1 MALFPRVASSL
12 ERSDI
17 RLGPA
22 SYGVLAFIAAC
33 AVVTVVGSDD
43 AADVAGALG
52 VLVGAA
58 LSGVLFITR
67 SRGISGRERIGWS
80 LIGAGM
86 IMAAI
91 GVLTVGVVFMVNG
104 DAPAFGWTDIF
115 FLSTY
120 ALVVAGFATLPHTQ
134 GSAMQRWRMLLD
146 GMIGAVSVAALMWVF
161 VLSNLMVDLADA
173 SIATRVIGAFY
184 PFLDLLAI
192 TVAMSV
198 LLRRSA
204 HRFDIRLTIFSVGIL
219 AQVLGDIAFLASGH
233 ANSFADA
240 QPLYIIN
247 LLAVAAFFIAAS
259 LVGTPTG
266 GREYAD
272 RNQPLWTQVAPYVP
286 AVGMLVVFL
295 VHTVV
300 GGEADV
306 EPVLLGAT
314 IVVGLLVIARQGVAI
329 LESRAQIEQQRND
342 LVSTISHELRTPL
355 TAIVGFVELLEEDD
369 DEMSVA
375 ERRSM
380 LDVVHQQAD
389 YMARIVSDLI
399 MLARG
404 AENTV
409 DLRVGAASMS
419 GIISSSIQ
427 ASGLPSATVRV
438 ECPPDVIGYVDAAR
452 IQQVLVNLLTNAAR
466 YGGPVRLVRV
476 MVKGSDL
483 VLEVHDDGPGI
494 PRRHELRVWERFER
508 GPNRLNAAVPGS
520 GIGLAVVQAIA
531 QAHGGTARYQR
542 SADLGGACIIVMLPG
557 RAGVDAKD
565 AKGTRSPVGSN
576 HTG

>member
-1 MALFPRVASSL
+1 MV
-12 ERSDI
+12 I
-17 RLGPA
+17 
-22 SYGVLAFIAAC
+22 
-33 AVVTVVGSDD
+33 
-43 AADVAGALG
+43 
-52 VLVGAA
+52 
-58 LSGVLFITR
+58 
-67 SRGISGRERIGWS
+67 
-80 LIGAGM
+80 
-86 IMAAI
+86 AAI
-91 GVLTVGVVFMVNG
+91 GVLTVAVMFMVTG
-104 DAPAFGWTDIF
+104 DAPAFGWTDVF
-115 FLSTY
+115 FLTTY
-120 ALVVAGFATLPHTQ
+120 ALVVAGFASLPHTQ
-134 GSAMQRWRMLLD
+134 GSPMQRWRMLLD
-146 GMIGAVSVAALMWVF
+146 GMIGAVSVGALMWVF
-161 VLSNLMVDLADA
+161 VLTYLVVDLADT
-173 SIATRVIGAFY
+173 SIASRTIGAFY
-184 PFLDLLAI
+184 PFFDLLAI
-192 TVAMSV
+192 SVAMSV

-204 HRFDIRLTIFSVGIL
+204 HRFDVRLTIFSVGIL
-219 AQVLGDIAFLASGH
+219 AQVLGDIAFFASGH
-233 ANSFADA
+233 ANSFDEA

-247 LLAVAAFFIAAS
+247 LVAVSAFFVAAS

-272 RNQPLWTQVAPYVP
+272 RNPPLWTQVAPYVP

-295 VHTVV
+295 VHTLVD
-300 GGEADV
+300 GDADV

-329 LESRAQIEQQRND
+329 LENRALIEQQRND

-369 DEMSVA
+369 NEMSVA

-404 AENTV
+404 ADNTV

-419 GIISSSIQ
+419 GIIASSIQ
-427 ASGLPSATVRV
+427 ASGLPTATVRV
-438 ECPPDVIGYVDAAR
+438 DCPPDVIGYVDAAR

-466 YGGPVRLVRV
+466 YGGPARLVRV
-476 MVKGSDL
+476 VVKGSDL

-531 QAHGGTARYQR
+531 QAHGGTARYVR
-542 SADLGGACIIVMLPG
+542 SADLGGACIIVTLPG
-557 RAGVDAKD
+557 RAGVGAEVLKE
-565 AKGTRSPVGSN
+565 ARRPVGSSQS
-576 HTG
+576 G

>member
-1 MALFPRVASSL
+1 MVRFPRVTTWL

-17 RLGPA
+17 RLGSA
-22 SYGVLAFIAAC
+22 AYVVLAFIAAC
-33 AVVTVVGSDD
+33 AVITVVGNDD
-43 AADVAGALG
+43 AADMAGGLG

-58 LSGVLFITR
+58 LSGVFFITR
-67 SRGISGRERIGWS
+67 SRGITGRERLGWS
-80 LIGAGM
+80 LIGVGM
-86 IMAAI
+86 VIAAI
-91 GVLTVGVVFMVNG
+91 GVLTVGVVFTVTG

-115 FLSTY
+115 FLTTY

-134 GSAMQRWRMLLD
+134 GSPMQRWRMLLD
-146 GMIGAVSVAALMWVF
+146 GLIGAFSIAALMWVF
-161 VLSNLMVDLADA
+161 VLASLMVDLADR
-173 SIATRVIGAFY
+173 SIVTRVIGAIY
-184 PFLDLLAI
+184 PFLDLLLI
-192 TVAMSV
+192 TLGLAV
-198 LLRRSA
+198 LVRRSA
-204 HRFDIRLTIFSVGIL
+204 HRFDIRLTVFCVAIL
-219 AQVLGDIAFLASGH
+219 AQVLGDIAFFMSGH
-233 ANSFADA
+233 ANSFAEA
-240 QPLYIIN
+240 QPLYLLN
-247 LLAVAAFFIAAS
+247 LLAVAAFFVAAS
-259 LVGTPTG
+259 LVGTPAG

-272 RNQPLWTQVAPYVP
+272 RNPPLWTHVAPYVP
-286 AVGMLVVFL
+286 AVGMLIVFL
-295 VHTVV
+295 VHSVV
-300 GGEADV
+300 SDGV
-306 EPVLLGAT
+306 EPILLAAT

-329 LESRAQIEQQRND
+329 VENRALIEQQRND

-369 DEMSVA
+369 AEMSVD

-409 DLRVGAASMS
+409 DLRVAASSMN
-419 GIISSSIQ
+419 GIIASSVQ
-427 ASGLPSATVRV
+427 ASGLPAASVRV

-466 YGGPVRLVRV
+466 YGGRSRLVRV
-476 MVKGSDL
+476 VVKGSDL

-494 PRRHELRVWERFER
+494 PRRYELRVWERFER

-531 QAHGGTARYQR
+531 HAHGGTAHYVR
-542 SADLGGACIIVMLPG
+542 SADLGGACIVVTLPG
-557 RAGVDAKD
+557 RAGVGAEGLT
-565 AKGTRSPVGSN
+565 GTRSPVGSN
-576 HTG
+576 HPR